1 MPGSQQD
8 NLTSTDA
15 APDFAS
21 QAGGSAGV
29 GMRLDPKIPIAVIG
43 ILVPGLLWCVEPWQ
57 RPGFPHVIPD
67 AILLSLASV
76 GLLGL
81 ALVIAGRR
89 KTTRRWRWVLAVCVC
104 GFALLGGARLL
115 CGKLA
120 LSTLESRVDQIIA
133 LPPGS
138 VSFPDQRRNP
148 ISSRLVDALK
158 WLGLGVPDWLSKHA
172 EYRSDMPPPKPEQ
185 LIAPSRWPLRRAMAD
200 SMVTNDTRARFLMQH
215 WKDYFPAIIGADV
228 SLEHRREWMSLLKT
242 LREDD
247 SLTASSRQAAVFCMA
262 LVILTDPPEFEN
274 WRVPVRDAM
283 LGGREPL
290 PPRTEDVWMRTIDTL
305 LAMDPPESWVALTEP
320 LTANP
325 DHLPYAMQV
334 PVRGLAGN
342 FDALSRE
349 FELFE
354 SRNQTEHGFALWLGA
369 GASLEAW
376 PDAFEKSEAARIRH
390 WRRDVLFRW
399 LMDHSRGTRKEL
411 AETKGRALL
420 EFTPEQQQQLA
431 TSAGEWARLAC
442 GEVESSVESA
452 KLTDSRPLMLVRLL
466 CPYLTDHQQSEIRR
480 LLIPVMLRPELFQ
493 RKGPIK
499 SVRFD
504 PDWVEWLWKIQP
516 LMNADQRKTLQTGL
530 APFMGNLFPSEP
542 SSAVLLCLD
551 AWSDMPALSAE
562 KWLALASHF
571 KPGWKIVPRN
581 NPREPFDPLGDGP
594 LPIPPLDEHAVETL
608 ARHLDAAFSTR
619 NKKKFSETLDLGL
632 NEGDS
637 TAPPSTVISH
647 CSYNQVG
654 RWQSSGIL
662 GLHPVAELF
671 KMELYLKGL
680 SELDD
685 GGLRTIKE
693 FARNG
698 RDPFHWG
705 WWLRRAGNFDSP
717 WSDVLRDPQMA
728 AQETVRLIE
737 QSYYDSLTGL
747 LFSVEKSPPDAAVVR
762 AIWDALRRKSQSA
775 SIEHKTKIFGVL
787 FRMSHLL
794 PRDERLA
801 MRRDFLTGFHAKEI
815 SALDFTDDD
824 SWGVPW
830 DPLLY
835 SGGGMGIPWED
846 DELSAALSL
855 SSNLGRLTRF
865 YPAELT
871 DMHSNSTFRFL
882 ALGVLPRHKINP
894 RSGHAEFIK
903 MRPLTA
909 PFEPTPWQRAR
920 ELHLHRPDLDQW

>member
-1 MPGSQQD
+1 MPRPQYD
-8 NLTSTDA
+8 NLTSPDA
-15 APDFAS
+15 APDFPG
-21 QAGGSAGV
+21 QGGRSAGV
-29 GMRLDPKIPIAVIG
+29 GVRVDPKVIIAVVST
-43 ILVPGLLWCVEPWQ
+43 LVPGILWCVEPWQ
-57 RPGFPHVIPD
+57 RPGFPRGLPD
-67 AILLSLASV
+67 AVLLSLASL

-81 ALVIAGRR
+81 ALVMGLRM
-89 KTTRRWRWVLAVCVC
+89 KTARRWRWVLVVCVC
-104 GFALLGGARLL
+104 GFALLGGTRVL
-115 CGKLA
+115 CGKFA
-120 LSTLESRVDQIIA
+120 LSTLESRVDQII
-133 LPPGS
+133 S
-138 VSFPDQRRNP
+138 NP
-148 ISSRLVDALK
+148 LSSLGNPRKSIPARLVDALK
-158 WLGLGVPDWLSKHA
+158 WMRLGVPDWLSKHA
-172 EYRSDMPPPKPEQ
+172 ENRSDVQPPRPEQ

-228 SLEHRREWMSLLKT
+228 SLGHRREWMSRLNT
-242 LREDD
+242 LRKDS
-247 SLTASSRQAAVFCMA
+247 SLTVSSRQAAVFCMA

-290 PPRTEDVWMRTIDTL
+290 PPSTEDVWMRTIDTL

-325 DHLPYAMQV
+325 DHLPYAMKV
-334 PVRGLAGN
+334 PVRGLAGH

-354 SRNQTEHGFALWLGA
+354 RRNQTEHGFALWQGA
-369 GASLEAW
+369 GASLDAW
-376 PDAFEKSEAARIRH
+376 PNAFGTLETAKIRN

-411 AETKGRALL
+411 AETKGRVLL
-420 EFTPEQQQQLA
+420 EFTPPQQTQLA
-431 TSAGEWARLAC
+431 ASAAEWARMAGEEVHSADGSTSLA
-442 GEVESSVESA
+442 
-452 KLTDSRPLMLVRLL
+452 DSRPLQILL
-466 CPYLTDHQQSEIRR
+466 LIYPYLADHQQSEIRR

-493 RKGPIK
+493 KKGPIK
-499 SVRFD
+499 SARFD
-504 PDWVEWLWKIQP
+504 LDWVEWLWKIQP
-516 LMNADQRKTLQTGL
+516 LMNADERKTLQTGL
-530 APFMGNLFPSEP
+530 APFIGNLSSGEP

-551 AWSDMPALSAE
+551 AWSDMPALSAA
-562 KWLALASHF
+562 KWLALAWHF
-571 KPGWKIVPRN
+571 KRGWKIVPRN
-581 NPREPFDPLGDGP
+581 NPREPFDPWGDGP
-594 LPIPPLDEHAVETL
+594 LPIPPLGEQAVETL
-608 ARHLDAAFSTR
+608 ARHLDAALSTGDR
-619 NKKKFSETLDLGL
+619 KKFSETLNLGL
-632 NEGDS
+632 NEGDP
-637 TAPPSTVISH
+637 TAPPSTGITH
-647 CSYNQVG
+647 YSYGQVG

-662 GLHPVAELF
+662 GFHSLAELL

-685 GGLRTIKE
+685 DGLRVLKE
-693 FARNG
+693 LSRNG
-698 RDPFHWG
+698 VASFHWG
-705 WWLRRAGNFDSP
+705 ALRNRAENSENP

-737 QSYYDSLTGL
+737 QINYVSLTGL
-747 LFSVEKSPPDAAVVR
+747 LFSVEKSPPDAAAVR
-762 AIWDALRRKSQSA
+762 AIWDVLRQRSQSA
-775 SIEHKTKIFGVL
+775 SIEHKTVIFGVL
-787 FRMSHLL
+787 FRMSRLL
-794 PRDERLA
+794 PRHERLA
-801 MRRDFLTGFHAKEI
+801 MRRDFLAVVHAKEI

-855 SSNLGRLTRF
+855 SSNLGRLTHF
-865 YPAELT
+865 YPTELT

-882 ALGVLPRHKINP
+882 ALGVLPRYKINP
-894 RSGHAEFIK
+894 RSGRAEFIE

-920 ELHLHRPDLDQW
+920 ELHLRCPDLDFR